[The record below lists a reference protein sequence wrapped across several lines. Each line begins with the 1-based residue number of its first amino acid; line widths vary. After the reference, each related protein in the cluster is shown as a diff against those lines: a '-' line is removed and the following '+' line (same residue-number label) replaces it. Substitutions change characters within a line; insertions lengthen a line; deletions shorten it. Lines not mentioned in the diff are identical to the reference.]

1 MAGRPRPVLVHSG
14 LFMQGGA
21 APARKLLI
29 ALWSNAAEVRKQLPL
44 RLFMLKTI
52 ILPRQARDKHR
63 ESTQIK
69 GCVLSQC
76 LVRMARALPLDRQV
90 RRLKQTLAGDMY
102 DPATGRTWY
111 PAGCR
116 LPKLHTKI
124 YSRLLGQ
131 AHDAAIHA
139 TMSCT
144 ADPMST
150 VKPRIKRAKINAL
163 RNGHDC
169 NAQHAKTAQTGGALM
184 TPVQNLRQIRNFVEA
199 AIDLSPEEKHTFQT
213 QCDVETKR
221 LNRASKKM
229 IEMASDHK
237 GKKNSTFCAIYIHK
251 NDDFAKTCLGQT

>member
-44 RLFMLKTI
+44 RLFMLKRI
-52 ILPRQARDKHR
+52 ILPRQARDKHTCR

-169 NAQHAKTAQTGGALM
+169 NAQIMDSAHD
-184 TPVQNLRQIRNFVEA
+184 LRQIRNFVEA

-237 GKKNSTFCAIYIHK
+237 GKKNSKYFLRHLYT
-251 NDDFAKTCLGQT
+251 

>member
-102 DPATGRTWY
+102 DPATGRTY
-111 PAGCR
+111 LYIKCII
-116 LPKLHTKI
+116 LP
-124 YSRLLGQ
+124 RQ
-131 AHDAAIHA
+131 ARDEH
-139 TMSCT
+139 
-144 ADPMST
+144 
-150 VKPRIKRAKINAL
+150 REN
-163 RNGHDC
+163 
-169 NAQHAKTAQTGGALM
+169 
-184 TPVQNLRQIRNFVEA
+184 
-199 AIDLSPEEKHTFQT
+199 
-213 QCDVETKR
+213 
-221 LNRASKKM
+221 SKKSAVFPQM
-229 IEMASDHK
+229 VYSWLPPAKAAHKDLLPAARPGARRSDTRHDVL
-237 GKKNSTFCAIYIHK
+237 HRRPHVHR
-251 NDDFAKTCLGQT
+251 